1 MAVPTLS
8 PEGRLAGHPCY
19 IISAVHSVG
28 KRSTK
33 DSLHDAIGSS
43 LLTDLTPLVPSTKH
57 QKGVNGVIVIARHH
71 TKYTY
76 VGVEVE
82 LRPLY
87 TAEKE
92 RCVPI
97 VSKRCAVRRLGLGVM
112 ALSAVKL
119 RSFSA

>member
-1 MAVPTLS
+1 MS

-19 IISAVHSVG
+19 IISAVDSVV

-33 DSLHDAIGSS
+33 DLLHDAISSS

-57 QKGVNGVIVIARHH
+57 QKGVNGVSVIAKHH
-71 TKYTY
+71 TEETY
-76 VGVEVE
+76 VGVEVG

-97 VSKRCAVRRLGLGVM
+97 VCKRCAVRRLGLGVV